1 VKFPFKARTI
11 SMAVV
16 IPSAIIVA
24 ALAVLEYRWSTRVSE
39 ATAVR
44 LADSLQMSMMNWQ
57 KDFFRYFSEIGLAM
71 RIDPVEDAPGD
82 VNRYIRRF
90 AEWRAVAK
98 YPNLVSNVYLLKSD
112 RTVRPAALRLNSA
125 ARRFDPEDWPARF
138 EPLRGDLSRAA
149 AEFLRNRALRET
161 AYENPGQTPA
171 YGIFGVGD
179 PAGGWRFE
187 PSIPA
192 LLHPVIPEF
201 AASNGKHVA
210 RQPSLESVDWIAI
223 ELSPQEIRTKVLA
236 DLSRTYFQGTDG
248 LDYLVAVISEDAI
261 SEDTPGHVLYSSD
274 TGFGDPEPADAD
286 GTIDLFGRV
295 RDKSLGSPVH
305 VFHTPPEEKGP
316 DASVKFPW
324 FPFLRET
331 AQSGDWRLVV
341 RHRRGGAL
349 GAFVVEMRRRDL
361 AIGFGVLL
369 VLAINMAMLIV
380 TSHRAQSLAQ
390 LQMDFVTAVSH
401 ELRTPLTVII
411 SGADNICNGVV
422 GTGQQMARYGAV
434 IGNQARQLFGL
445 VERILLFAATR
456 QGRLRYNLRP
466 VAVHEVVD
474 AALAATAGLIEAD
487 HFTVECDIEEA
498 LPPVIGDAAA
508 LSQCLQNLITNA
520 LKYGKDGNDKR
531 WLGIRVRAGEPGP
544 AGKEVQISVSD
555 RGIGISAEDLPHI
568 FEPFYRSASVKAAQI
583 HGTGLGLPLSQSI
596 VEAMN
601 GRLAVTSVPGRGS
614 TFTLYVPCADE
625 PAPQLKNGPAAR
637 IQTSA

>member
-1 VKFPFKARTI
+1 MRFPFKPRTI

-57 KDFFRYFSEIGLAM
+57 KDFFRYFSEIGLAL

-82 VNRYIRRF
+82 VDRYVRRF

-98 YPNLVSNVYLLKSD
+98 YPNLVSNVYLLKSG
-112 RTVRPAALRLNSA
+112 TALRLNSSA
-125 ARRFDPEDWPARF
+125 QRFEPEVWPARF
-138 EPLRGDLSRAA
+138 EPVRADLSKAA
-149 AEFLRNRALRET
+149 AEFLRSRASK
-161 AYENPGQTPA
+161 NPA
-171 YGIFGVGD
+171 YGIFGVDD

-187 PSIPA
+187 PTIPA
-192 LLHPVIPEF
+192 LLHPVIP
-201 AASNGKHVA
+201 AASNGT
-210 RQPSLESVDWIAI
+210 QPSLQSVNWVAI
-223 ELSPQEIRTKVLA
+223 ELSREEIRSRVLA

-248 LDYLVAVISEDAI
+248 LDYLVAVIS
-261 SEDTPGHVLYSSD
+261 PGHVIYSSD
-274 TGFGDPEPADAD
+274 VGFGDPEPPDAD
-286 GTIDLFGRV
+286 GTMDLFGRV
-295 RDKSLGSPVH
+295 HDKSLRSPVH
-305 VFHTPPEEKGP
+305 VFHTPPDEKGP

-324 FPFLRET
+324 FPFLSDT
-331 AQSGDWRLVV
+331 AQSLDWRLVV

-380 TSHRAQSLAQ
+380 TSHRAQRLAQ

-422 GTGQQMARYGAV
+422 GAGQQMAQYGSV
-434 IGNQARQLFGL
+434 IGNQARQLVGL

-456 QGRLRYNLRP
+456 QGRLHYNLRP
-466 VAVHEVVD
+466 VEVHEVID
-474 AALAATAGLIEAD
+474 AALASTAGLIDAG
-487 HFTVECDIEEA
+487 HFTVECDIEEE
-498 LPPVIGDAAA
+498 LPEVIGDAAA
-508 LSQCLQNLITNA
+508 LSQCVQNLITNA
-520 LKYGKDGNDKR
+520 LKYGGEQR
-531 WLGIRVRAGEPGP
+531 WVGIRASANERGST
-544 AGKEVQISVSD
+544 GKEARISVSD
-555 RGIGISAEDLPHI
+555 RGIGIGAEDLPHI
-568 FEPFYRSASVKAAQI
+568 FEPFYRSSSVKAAQI
-583 HGTGLGLPLSQSI
+583 HGTGLGLPLSKSI
-596 VEAMN
+596 AEAMN
-601 GRLAVTSVPGRGS
+601 GRLTVTSVDGSGS
-614 TFTLYVPCADE
+614 TFTLHLPCAE
-625 PAPQLKNGPAAR
+625 RSGQQVKNGPATR

>member
-24 ALAVLEYRWSTRVSE
+24 ALAVIEYRWSTRVSE

-57 KDFFRYFSEIGLAM
+57 KDFFRYFSEIGLAL

-82 VNRYIRRF
+82 VDRYVRRF
-90 AEWRAVAK
+90 AEWKAVAK
-98 YPNLVSNVYLLKSD
+98 YPKLVSNVYLLKSN
-112 RTVRPAALRLNSA
+112 TAARPPALRLNA
-125 ARRFDPEDWPARF
+125 QAGHFEPGDWPARF
-138 EPLRGDLSRAA
+138 EPLRGDLKNAA
-149 AEFLRNRALRET
+149 AEFLRNRA
-161 AYENPGQTPA
+161 
-171 YGIFGVGD
+171 GIFGVDD

-187 PSIPA
+187 PSVPA
-192 LLHPVIPEF
+192 LFHPVIPGY
-201 AASNGKHVA
+201 AGSNQTVPRA
-210 RQPSLESVDWIAI
+210 ESVDWIAI
-223 ELSPQEIRTKVLA
+223 ELSRTEIARVLS

-248 LDYLVAVISEDAI
+248 LDYLVAVISEG
-261 SEDTPGHVLYSSD
+261 TPGGVIYSSD
-274 TGFGDPEPADAD
+274 SGFGNPEPTDAD

-295 RDKSLGSPVH
+295 HDKSLRSPVH
-305 VFHTPPEEKGP
+305 VFHTPPDEKGP

-324 FPFLRET
+324 FPFLRDT
-331 AQSGDWRLVV
+331 AQNLDWRLVV

-380 TSHRAQSLAQ
+380 TSHRAQRLAQ

-422 GTGQQMARYGAV
+422 GTGRQMAQYGSV
-434 IGNQARQLFGL
+434 IGIQARQLFGL

-466 VAVHEVVD
+466 VHVHEVID
-474 AALAATAGLIEAD
+474 AALASTAGLIEAG
-487 HFTVECDIEEA
+487 HFTVECDIEED
-498 LPPVIGDAAA
+498 LPQVAGDAAA

-520 LKYGKDGNDKR
+520 LKYGSEQR
-531 WLGIRVRAGEPGP
+531 WIGIRAAGGS

-555 RGIGISAEDLPHI
+555 RGIGIGTADLPHI
-568 FEPFYRSASVKAAQI
+568 FEPFYRSASVRAAQI

-596 VEAMN
+596 AEAMN
-601 GRLAVTSVPGRGS
+601 GRLTVTSVVGRGS
-614 TFTLYVPCADE
+614 TFTLYMPCVEILAQKDWRKAAEVP
-625 PAPQLKNGPAAR
+625 L
-637 IQTSA
+637 

>member
-1 VKFPFKARTI
+1 MRFPFKPRTI

-57 KDFFRYFSEIGLAM
+57 KDFFRYFSEIGLAL

-82 VNRYIRRF
+82 VDRYVRRF

-98 YPNLVSNVYLLKSD
+98 YPNLVSNVYVLKSD
-112 RTVRPAALRLNSA
+112 ATARPAALWLNA
-125 ARRFDPEDWPARF
+125 AAGHFEPKNWPARF
-138 EPLRGDLSRAA
+138 EPLRADLRRAA
-149 AEFLRNRALRET
+149 AEFLRSRVSKS
-161 AYENPGQTPA
+161 PA
-171 YGIFGVGD
+171 YGIFGVDD

-187 PSIPA
+187 PGIPA
-192 LLHPVIPEF
+192 LLHPVIPGS
-201 AASNGKHVA
+201 AASS
-210 RQPSLESVDWIAI
+210 PESVDWMAI
-223 ELSPQEIRTKVLA
+223 ELSQQEIRTRVLA

-248 LDYLVAVISEDAI
+248 LDYLVAVISEDT
-261 SEDTPGHVLYSSD
+261 SGHVLYSSD
-274 TGFGDPEPADAD
+274 AGFGDPEPTDAD

-295 RDKSLGSPVH
+295 RNKSVGSPVH
-305 VFHTPPEEKGP
+305 VFHTPPDERGP

-324 FPFLRET
+324 FPFLSDT
-331 AQSGDWRLVV
+331 AQSLDWRLVV

-380 TSHRAQSLAQ
+380 TSHRAQRLAQ

-422 GTGQQMARYGAV
+422 GTGRQMAQYGSV
-434 IGNQARQLFGL
+434 IGIQARQLFGL

-466 VAVHEVVD
+466 VQVQEIVD
-474 AALAATAGLIEAD
+474 AALASTAGLIEAAR
-487 HFTVECDIEEA
+487 FTVECDIEED
-498 LPPVIGDAAA
+498 LPQVAGDAAA
-508 LSQCLQNLITNA
+508 LSHCLQNLITNA
-520 LKYGKDGNDKR
+520 LKYGGEQR
-531 WLGIRVRAGEPGP
+531 WIGIRASAHEPGST
-544 AGKEVQISVSD
+544 GREVQIGVSD
-555 RGIGISAEDLPHI
+555 RGIGIGEADLPHI
-568 FEPFYRSASVKAAQI
+568 FEPFYRCPSVKAAQI
-583 HGTGLGLPLSQSI
+583 HGTGLGLPLSRSI
-596 VEAMN
+596 AEAMN
-601 GRLAVTSVPGRGS
+601 GRLTVTSVEGRGS
-614 TFTLYVPCADE
+614 TFTLYLPCAENPVQPD
-625 PAPQLKNGPAAR
+625 KSGPATR
-637 IQTSA
+637 IQTAA

>member
-1 VKFPFKARTI
+1 MKFPFKARTI

-57 KDFFRYFSEIGLAM
+57 KDFFRYFSEIGLAL

-82 VNRYIRRF
+82 VDRYVRRF
-90 AEWRAVAK
+90 AEWKAVAK

-112 RTVRPAALRLNSA
+112 ATALRLNSS
-125 ARRFDPEDWPARF
+125 ARRFEPENWPARF
-138 EPLRGDLSRAA
+138 EPLRADLRRAA
-149 AEFLRNRALRET
+149 AEFLRRRAS
-161 AYENPGQTPA
+161 QSPA
-171 YGIFGVGD
+171 YGIFGVDD

-187 PSIPA
+187 PTIPA
-192 LLHPVIPEF
+192 LLHPVIP
-201 AASNGKHVA
+201 AASNGT
-210 RQPSLESVDWIAI
+210 QPSLESVNWIAI
-223 ELSPQEIRTKVLA
+223 ELSQREIRTRVLA

-248 LDYLVAVISEDAI
+248 LDYLVAVIS
-261 SEDTPGHVLYSSD
+261 PGHVIYSSD
-274 TGFGDPEPADAD
+274 AGFGDPEPTDAD

-295 RDKSLGSPVH
+295 HDKSLRSPVH
-305 VFHTPPEEKGP
+305 VFHTPPDEKGP

-324 FPFLRET
+324 FPFLSDT
-331 AQSGDWRLVV
+331 AQSLDWRLVV

-380 TSHRAQSLAQ
+380 TSHRAQRLAQ

-422 GTGQQMARYGAV
+422 GTGKQMAQYGSV

-456 QGRLRYNLRP
+456 QGRLRYTLCP
-466 VAVHEVVD
+466 VQIHEVID
-474 AALAATAGLIEAD
+474 AALASTAGLIEAG
-487 HFTVECDIEEA
+487 HFTVECDIEEE
-498 LPPVIGDAAA
+498 LPPVVGDAAA
-508 LSQCLQNLITNA
+508 LSQCVQNLITNA
-520 LKYGKDGNDKR
+520 LKYGNEQR
-531 WLGIRVRAGEPGP
+531 WIGIRASAHEQ
-544 AGKEVQISVSD
+544 EVQISVSD
-555 RGIGISAEDLPHI
+555 RGIGIDAAALPHI
-568 FEPFYRSASVKAAQI
+568 FEPFYRSPSVKAAQI

-596 VEAMN
+596 AEAMN
-601 GRLAVTSVPGRGS
+601 GRLTVTSAPGRGS
-614 TFTLYVPCADE
+614 TFTLYVPCVEKPVQQDGRKVE
-625 PAPQLKNGPAAR
+625 EVK
-637 IQTSA
+637 SV

>member
-24 ALAVLEYRWSTRVSE
+24 ALAVIEYRWSTRVSE

-57 KDFFRYFSEIGLAM
+57 KDFFRYFSEIGLAL

-82 VNRYIRRF
+82 VDRYVRRF
-90 AEWRAVAK
+90 AEWKAVAK
-98 YPNLVSNVYLLKSD
+98 YPKLVSNVYLLKSD
-112 RTVRPAALRLNSA
+112 TAARPPALRLNA
-125 ARRFDPEDWPARF
+125 PAGHFEPGDWPARF
-138 EPLRGDLSRAA
+138 EPLREDLKRAA
-149 AEFLRNRALRET
+149 AEFLRGRA
-161 AYENPGQTPA
+161 
-171 YGIFGVGD
+171 GIFGVGD

-192 LLHPVIPEF
+192 LFHPVIPGS
-201 AASNGKHVA
+201 AAS
-210 RQPSLESVDWIAI
+210 SLEAVNWVAI
-223 ELSPQEIRTKVLA
+223 ELSPTEITRVLS

-248 LDYLVAVISEDAI
+248 LDYLVAVISEG
-261 SEDTPGHVLYSSD
+261 TPGHVIYSSD
-274 TGFGDPEPADAD
+274 SGFGEPEPGDAD

-295 RDKSLGSPVH
+295 RDKSLRSPVH
-305 VFHTPPEEKGP
+305 VFHTPPDEKGP

-324 FPFLRET
+324 FPFLRDT
-331 AQSGDWRLVV
+331 AQNLDWRLVV

-380 TSHRAQSLAQ
+380 TSHRAQRLAQ

-422 GTGQQMARYGAV
+422 GSGRQMAQYGSV
-434 IGNQARQLFGL
+434 IGTQARQLFGL

-466 VAVHEVVD
+466 VQVNEVID
-474 AALAATAGLIEAD
+474 AALASTAGLIEAG
-487 HFTVECDIEEA
+487 HFTVECEIEED
-498 LPPVIGDAAA
+498 LPQVAGDAAA

-520 LKYGKDGNDKR
+520 LKYGSEQR
-531 WLGIRVRAGEPGP
+531 WIGIRASAHERSSAGTQ
-544 AGKEVQISVSD
+544 VQISVSD
-555 RGIGISAEDLPHI
+555 RGIGIGTADLSHI
-568 FEPFYRSASVKAAQI
+568 FEPFYRSASVMAAQI

-596 VEAMN
+596 AEAMN
-601 GRLAVTSVPGRGS
+601 GRLTVTSVVGRGS
-614 TFTLYVPCADE
+614 TFTLYLPCVEIA
-625 PAPQLKNGPAAR
+625 AQKNGRKVAEVSP
-637 IQTSA
+637 

>member
-57 KDFFRYFSEIGLAM
+57 KDFFRYFSEIGLAL

-82 VNRYIRRF
+82 DGKYIRRF
-90 AEWRAVAK
+90 AEWQAAAK
-98 YPNLVSNVYLLKSD
+98 YPKLVSNVYLLKSD
-112 RTVRPAALRLNSA
+112 STALRLNA
-125 ARRFDPEDWPARF
+125 PARRFEAQGWPAGF
-138 EPLRGDLSRAA
+138 EPLRGDLKRAS
-149 AEFLRNRALRET
+149 AEFLRNRTSRET
-161 AYENPGQTPA
+161 SYIDDQS
-171 YGIFGVGD
+171 
-179 PAGGWRFE
+179 AGWLFE
-187 PSIPA
+187 PNIPA
-192 LLHPVIPEF
+192 LLHPVIP
-201 AASNGKHVA
+201 ASSGK
-210 RQPSLESVDWIAI
+210 PESVDWIAI
-223 ELSPQEIRTKVLA
+223 ELSEREIRTRVLA

-248 LDYLVAVISEDAI
+248 LDYLVAVVSA
-261 SEDTPGHVLYSSD
+261 PGNVMYSSD
-274 TGFGDPEPADAD
+274 PGFGNPEPTDAD
-286 GTIDLFGRV
+286 GTIDLFGRA
-295 RDKSLGSPVH
+295 RSNARGSPVQ
-305 VFHTPPEEKGP
+305 VFHIPADDKGP

-324 FPFLRET
+324 FPFLGDT
-331 AQSGDWRLVV
+331 AQSPDWRLVV

-380 TSHRAQSLAQ
+380 TSHRAQRLAQ

-422 GTGQQMARYGAV
+422 GTGKQMAQYGSV

-466 VAVHEVVD
+466 VEVHEVID
-474 AALAATAGLIEAD
+474 AALASTAGLIEAG
-487 HFTVECDIEEA
+487 HFTAECSIDED
-498 LPPVIGDAAA
+498 LPQVLGDAAA

-520 LKYGKDGNDKR
+520 LKYGATLRNEQR
-531 WLGIRVRAGEPGP
+531 WIGIRASVQEQ
-544 AGKEVQISVSD
+544 EVQISVSD
-555 RGIGISAEDLPHI
+555 RGIGIEAADLPHI
-568 FEPFYRSASVKAAQI
+568 FEPFYRSPSVKAAQI
-583 HGTGLGLPLSQSI
+583 HGTGLGLPLSRSI

-601 GRLAVTSVPGRGS
+601 GRLTVNSAPGRGS
-614 TFTLYVPCADE
+614 TFTLYVPCAEGAVHGDIRQVKE
-625 PAPQLKNGPAAR
+625 AE
-637 IQTSA
+637 SV

>member
-1 VKFPFKARTI
+1 MKFPFKARTI

-16 IPSAIIVA
+16 IPSAVIVA
-24 ALAVLEYRWSTRVSE
+24 SLAVLEYRWSTRVSE

-82 VNRYIRRF
+82 VNRYVRRF

-98 YPNLVSNVYLLKSD
+98 YPNLVSNVYVLKSD
-112 RTVRPAALRLNSA
+112 RAARPAALRLNPP
-125 ARRFDPEDWPARF
+125 ARRFEPEEWPARF
-138 EPLRGDLSRAA
+138 APLRGDLSRAA

-161 AYENPGQTPA
+161 AYENPGQSPA

-192 LLHPVIPEF
+192 LLHPVIPDF
-201 AASNGKHVA
+201 APSNGKHTD
-210 RQPSLESVDWIAI
+210 RTPGLESVDWVAI
-223 ELSPQEIRTKVLA
+223 ELNPREIRTKVLA

-248 LDYLVAVISEDAI
+248 LDYLVAIVSDGV
-261 SEDTPGHVLYSSD
+261 PGHVLYSSD
-274 TGFGDPEPADAD
+274 KGFGDPEPADAD

-295 RDKSLGSPVH
+295 RDKALGSPVH

-324 FPFLRET
+324 FPFLRDT
-331 AQSGDWRLVV
+331 PQSADWRLVV

-369 VLAINMAMLIV
+369 VLVINMAMLIV
-380 TSHRAQSLAQ
+380 TSHRAQNLAQ

-456 QGRLRYNLRP
+456 QGRLRYNLLP
-466 VAVHEVVD
+466 VAVQEVVD

-487 HFTVECDIEEA
+487 RFTVECDIEEE
-498 LPPVIGDAAA
+498 LPAVMGDAAA

-520 LKYGKDGNDKR
+520 LKYGKEGR
-531 WLGIRVRAGEPGP
+531 WIGIRARVQEHGSTGR
-544 AGKEVQISVSD
+544 EVEISVSD
-555 RGIGISAEDLPHI
+555 RGIGIGAEDLPRV
-568 FEPFYRSASVKAAQI
+568 FEPFYRSSAVKAAQI
-583 HGTGLGLPLSQSI
+583 HGTGLGLPLSRSI

-601 GRLAVTSVPGRGS
+601 GRLAVSSVPGRGS
-614 TFTLYVPCADE
+614 TFTLQVPCADQ
-625 PAPQLKNGPAAR
+625 PVQQLKGGTAAR
-637 IQTSA
+637 VPTSA